1 MSSAWRLFCN
11 AVAVFTH
18 VFSVVGAIRLYSA
31 WGLEVIG
38 SLAFSQGFLMQVYV
52 GLAASAALVL
62 GVLNFSLFN
71 YAISAINNEREEKK
85 QTVVDVLEN
94 LRSDI
99 AKHNHSTRYGHR
111 PDTSLTSRIS
121 IAVDKIKKYGIHPPE
136 DLDMGQLHEHCGLL
150 VPFVDQYGAKRARQE
165 MLVWW
170 RKARKEQ

>member
-1 MSSAWRLFCN
+1 MEVVLQRGCRFYPR
-11 AVAVFTH
+11 VFGRGGDQTLL
-18 VFSVVGAIRLYSA
+18 GG
-31 WGLEVIG
+31 GLG
-38 SLAFSQGFLMQVYV
+38 SDR
-52 GLAASAALVL
+52 VL
-62 GVLNFSLFN
+62 GIQSGILNAGLRGPSRLCRISLRCSKFFSLQLCN
-71 YAISAINNEREEKK
+71 KRHKNEREEKK